1 MVTKTE
7 SACKKCRREG
17 QKLFLKGQRCETP
30 KCAIQKRNYQP
41 GVHPWTRGRPSE
53 YRIHLREK
61 QKTKRFYGVRD
72 KQFKIYMKNASRA
85 GGNTGENLLIYLERR
100 LDNVVFSLGFAK
112 SRRHARQMVCHG
124 HLLLNGRKCDIP
136 SALVGNGD
144 AVSVREKENV
154 RKIAGEALEQNR
166 SRGLPPW
173 LELDA
178 AKMSGSVKELPMREH
193 VQFDVDEQLIV
204 ELMSK

>member
-72 KQFKIYMKNASRA
+72 RQFKIYMKNASRA

-112 SRRHARQMVCHG
+112 SRKHARQMVCHG
-124 HLLLNGRKCDIP
+124 HFLLNGRKCDIP
-136 SALVGNGD
+136 SALVGSGD
-144 AVSVREKENV
+144 TVAVRERENI
-154 RKIAGEALEQNR
+154 RKVAGEAIEQNR
-166 SRGLPPW
+166 SRGLPSW